1 MPDTRQQLE
10 WSFNLI
16 TTKPLF
22 ESQDDVPMKIDREL
36 IEREHGEA
44 GGRSKEARTSQ
55 TTKRRREEV
64 GEDKGPQRGQER
76 RDPVSRRQG
85 RGVGK

>member
-22 ESQDDVPMKIDREL
+22 ESQDDVPMNIDRKL
-36 IEREHGEA
+36 IEHDEA

-55 TTKRRREEV
+55 TIKRRREEV
-64 GEDKGPQRGQER
+64 GEDKGPQRGQVR

>member
-1 MPDTRQQLE
+1 MPDTRQQSC
-10 WSFNLI
+10 WSFNLM

-22 ESQDDVPMKIDREL
+22 ESKYDVLMNIDRDL
-36 IEREHGEA
+36 LEREHDEA
-44 GGRSKEARTSQ
+44 GGISKEARTSQ
-55 TTKRRREEV
+55 TTKRRREEE

-85 RGVGK
+85 RGVGR

>member
-10 WSFNLI
+10 WSFKLM

-22 ESQDDVPMKIDREL
+22 KSQDDVPMNIDREL
-36 IEREHGEA
+36 IEHDEA

-55 TTKRRREEV
+55 TTKRRREEE

>member
-1 MPDTRQQLE
+1 M
-10 WSFNLI
+10 

-22 ESQDDVPMKIDREL
+22 ESQDDVPTNIDREL
-36 IEREHGEA
+36 IEREHDEV

-55 TTKRRREEV
+55 TTKRRREEE

>member
-1 MPDTRQQLE
+1 MPDTRQQSY
-10 WSFNLI
+10 WSFNLM

-22 ESQDDVPMKIDREL
+22 ESQDDVPMNIDRDL
-36 IEREHGEA
+36 IEREYDEA
-44 GGRSKEARTSQ
+44 GGRSKEARKSQ
-55 TTKRRREEV
+55 NTKRRREEE

>member
-1 MPDTRQQLE
+1 MPDTSQQLE
-10 WSFNLI
+10 WSFNLM
-16 TTKPLF
+16 TTKPLL
-22 ESQDDVPMKIDREL
+22 ESQDVVPMNIDREL
-36 IEREHGEA
+36 IEREHDEV

-55 TTKRRREEV
+55 TTKRRREEE

>member
-1 MPDTRQQLE
+1 MADKRQQLE
-10 WSFNLI
+10 WSFNLR

-36 IEREHGEA
+36 IEREHDEE

-55 TTKRRREEV
+55 TTKRRREEE

>member
-22 ESQDDVPMKIDREL
+22 ESQDDVPMNIDREL
-36 IEREHGEA
+36 IEHYEA

-55 TTKRRREEV
+55 TTKRRREEE

>member
-1 MPDTRQQLE
+1 MADKRQQLE
-10 WSFNLI
+10 WPFNLR

-36 IEREHGEA
+36 IEREHDEV

-55 TTKRRREEV
+55 TIKRRREEV
-64 GEDKGPQRGQER
+64 GEDKGPQRGQVR

>member
-1 MPDTRQQLE
+1 MPDRRQQLE
-10 WSFNLI
+10 WSFNLMI
-16 TTKPLF
+16 TKPLF
-22 ESQDDVPMKIDREL
+22 ESQDDVLMNIDREL
-36 IEREHGEA
+36 IEREHDEV

-55 TTKRRREEV
+55 TTKRRREEE

>member
-1 MPDTRQQLE
+1 MPDTRQQLD
-10 WSFNLI
+10 WYFNLI

-22 ESQDDVPMKIDREL
+22 ESQDDVPMNIDREL
-36 IEREHGEA
+36 IEHDEA

-55 TTKRRREEV
+55 TTKRKRKEE
-64 GEDKGPQRGQER
+64 GEDMGPQRGQER
-76 RDPVSRRQG
+76 SDPMSRRQG